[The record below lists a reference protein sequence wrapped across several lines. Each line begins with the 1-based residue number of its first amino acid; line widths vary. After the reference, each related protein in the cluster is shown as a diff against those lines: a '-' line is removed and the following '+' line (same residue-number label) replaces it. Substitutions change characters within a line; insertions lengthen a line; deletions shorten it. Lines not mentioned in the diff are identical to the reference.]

1 MYLKPKLKCL
11 NGVFYLLI
19 NDKEI
24 KTPEKVS
31 FDFKVKIFP
40 ILILKELR
48 KFKLKNLN
56 QSVYYNIFSIAKDKI
71 SVDKQTYIDEVMKY
85 INTDL
90 ICYWENK
97 PEDLYNLQLDNW
109 NLQLKKLKK
118 EKLNFDYTYNILPIK
133 QRNSSIGFL
142 KNKLIKLDDITL
154 ACLMI
159 VTKTTSSLLLSYLFI
174 TNRIKPIDLYK
185 NTYLH
190 EIWQSKKWGIVEEEK
205 EKREGDLLIF
215 KKIFKL
221 IKISYEQQKRPI

>member
-1 MYLKPKLKCL
+1 MYLKPKLKCSD
-11 NGVFYLLI
+11 GVFNLFI
-19 NDKEI
+19 NNKEI

-31 FDFKVKIFP
+31 FNFKEKIFP
-40 ILILKELR
+40 NLILKEIK

-56 QSVYYNIFSIAKDKI
+56 QSTYYNIFSLAKDKI
-71 SVDKQTYIDEVMKY
+71 QVDKQKYIEEVLKY

-97 PEDLYNLQLDNW
+97 PDDLYALQFDNW

-118 EKLNFDYTYNILPIK
+118 EELNFDYTFNITPIK
-133 QRNSSIGFL
+133 QNKSSIVLL
-142 KNKLIKLDDITL
+142 KKKLIQLDDIIL
-154 ACLMI
+154 SCLLI
-159 VTKTTSSLLLSYLFI
+159 ITKITSSVLLSYLFI

-205 EKREGDLLIF
+205 EKRENDVLIF
-215 KKIFKL
+215 KKIYKL
-221 IKISYEQQKRPI
+221 IKIKYEKQN